1 MYLGMANPPV
11 GSFGCTA
18 GRRGMPG
25 GAPGP
30 GMPARWRHRPAPP
43 PGLPA
48 RPRDPVLAMPDALTV
63 ARTAGPSI
71 RAQHGPQA
79 PGHGFPARIP
89 GTDAR
94 HGCRS
99 ADTDAGRGYGPD
111 AGAHGAARVPGPAV
125 TRPLPGT
132 APRPL
137 PGRRPGH
144 GGRAQPGEHGF

>member
-89 GTDAR
+89 GTDAGQR
-94 HGCRS
+94 
-99 ADTDAGRGYGPD
+99 TLM
-111 AGAHGAARVPGPAV
+111 PAV
-125 TRPLPGT
+125 VTGPMLAPTEPPGFP
-132 APRPL
+132 AR
-137 PGRRPGH
+137 
-144 GGRAQPGEHGF
+144 